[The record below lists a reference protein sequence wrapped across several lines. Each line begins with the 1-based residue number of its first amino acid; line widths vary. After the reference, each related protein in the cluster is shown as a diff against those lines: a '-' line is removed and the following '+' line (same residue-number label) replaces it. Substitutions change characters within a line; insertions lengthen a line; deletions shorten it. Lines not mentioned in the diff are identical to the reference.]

1 MFTKIK
7 NYVKRV
13 AAKALAL
20 VGIGAAVAVSTP
32 DAQAQA
38 FSGSSL
44 ISSATSEITGQLGSA
59 SGLLTVALGIL
70 GMFLLWRL
78 VKRFVK

>member
-7 NYVKRV
+7 HFVTRV
-13 AAKALAL
+13 ATKALAL

-32 DAQAQA
+32 DAQAQS
-38 FSGSSL
+38 FSGSNL
-44 ISSATSEITGQLGSA
+44 ISSATAEITSQLGSA

>member
-1 MFTKIK
+1 MFNKIK
-7 NYVKRV
+7 NYVSRIALKAVAIV
-13 AAKALAL
+13 AAVLT
-20 VGIGAAVAVSTP
+20 VGSP

-38 FSGSSL
+38 FSGSNL
-44 ISSATSEITGQLGSA
+44 ITAASTEISGQLTSA

-78 VKRFVK
+78 VKRFVR

>member
-7 NYVKRV
+7 NFVKRV
-13 AAKALAL
+13 ATKALAL
-20 VGIGAAVAVSTP
+20 VAIGAVVSVTTP
-32 DAQAQA
+32 TAKAE
-38 FSGSSL
+38 FSGSAL
-44 ISSATSEITGQLGSA
+44 ISSATAEINSQLSSA